1 MRAVYFDCF
10 AGLSGDMIIGAQLD
24 LGLDFESLNQQL
36 LSLGLD
42 GYKISSRRVTRSGIA
57 ATKFDVEVD
66 EKSHPARTIA
76 DIRSIILRSNVS
88 QNVKDRA
95 ISVFERLAQAEANI
109 HATIP
114 DKVHFHEVGAVDS
127 IIDIVGAMIGFESLG
142 VDRFFC
148 SPLRVGSGT
157 VETQHGTLPIPA
169 PATAQLLSG
178 IPVYAGEVEGEFVTP
193 TGAAI
198 AATLCEQFGPLPQMR
213 IAGAGYGAGSRDPK
227 GFPNTLRL
235 VIGAIESVNTMGSAP
250 VGYPSTFVS
259 EEVITVIETNIDDMN
274 PQIYSFVLDRAW
286 ALGALDVFLTAVQ
299 MKKDRPGVLLTVL
312 CKPEAADAT
321 INMLLAETTTLGVR
335 YYQTGRRILERTI
348 ETVETE
354 YGQVRIKVARSGSRT
369 LHFQPEY
376 EDCARLAAEAKVT
389 PLEVQ
394 SAAIA
399 AYRSKLKI

>member
-24 LGLDFESLNQQL
+24 LGLDFESLNRQL
-36 LSLGLD
+36 LSLELE
-42 GYKISSRRVTRSGIA
+42 GYKINSRRVIRGGIA

-66 EKSHPARTIA
+66 EESQPARTIG
-76 DIRSIILRSNVS
+76 DIRSIILRSSVS
-88 QNVKDRA
+88 QSVKEKATR
-95 ISVFERLAQAEANI
+95 VFERLAEAEANI
-109 HATIP
+109 HGTVP
-114 DKVHFHEVGAVDS
+114 NKVHFHEVGAVDS
-127 IIDIVGAMIGFESLG
+127 IVDIVGAMIGFESLG
-142 VDRFFC
+142 IDRFFC

-169 PATAQLLSG
+169 PATAELLHG

-213 IAGAGYGAGSRDPK
+213 ISGAGYGAGVRDPK

-235 VIGAIESVNTMGSAP
+235 VTGEIESIDSKNPGPGGSD
-250 VGYPSTFVS
+250 
-259 EEVITVIETNIDDMN
+259 EVITVIETNIDDMN
-274 PQIYSFVLDRAW
+274 PQVYSFVMNRAW

-299 MKKDRPGVLLTVL
+299 MKKDRPGVLFTVL
-312 CKPEAADAT
+312 CKPEAADAL
-321 INMLLAETTTLGVR
+321 INMLLADTTTLGVR
-335 YYQTGRRILERTI
+335 YYQTRRRMLERAI
-348 ETVETE
+348 EMVETD

-376 EDCARLAAEAKVT
+376 EDCARLATEAKVT

-394 SAAIA
+394 SAATA
-399 AYRSKLKI
+399 AYRSKLKR

>member
-24 LGLDFESLNQQL
+24 LGLDFESLNRQL
-36 LSLGLD
+36 LSLELE
-42 GYKISSRRVTRSGIA
+42 GYRINSRRVIRGGIA

-66 EKSHPARTIA
+66 EESQPARTIS
-76 DIRSIILRSNVS
+76 DIRSIILRSSVS
-88 QNVKDRA
+88 QSVKDRA
-95 ISVFERLAQAEANI
+95 TRVFERLAEAEANI
-109 HATIP
+109 HGTVP

-127 IIDIVGAMIGFESLG
+127 IVDIVGAMIGFESLG
-142 VDRFFC
+142 IDRFFC

-169 PATAQLLSG
+169 PATAELLHY

-213 IAGAGYGAGSRDPK
+213 ISGAGYGAGAHDPK

-235 VIGAIESVNTMGSAP
+235 ITGEIESMDSKDPGPGGSD
-250 VGYPSTFVS
+250 
-259 EEVITVIETNIDDMN
+259 EVITVIETNIDDMN
-274 PQIYSFVLDRAW
+274 PQVYSFVMNRAW

-299 MKKDRPGVLLTVL
+299 MKKDRPGVLFTVL
-312 CKPEAADAT
+312 CKPEASDAL
-321 INMLLAETTTLGVR
+321 INMLLSETTTLGVR
-335 YYQTGRRILERTI
+335 YYQTGRRMLERAI
-348 ETVETE
+348 EMVETD

-376 EDCARLAAEAKVT
+376 DDCARLAAEKKVT

-394 SAAIA
+394 SAATA
-399 AYRSKLKI
+399 AYRSKLKR